1 MMRSATELLPERAHG
16 SNDHG
21 LSLAAPGDTGRT
33 LQVHALAREMIK
45 RMHEP
50 EPMPLAEYD
59 ARGLIRRD
67 MRERRHADA
76 FRDLRTQLIARL
88 EGRNG
93 VILVAPVSPGSG
105 ASYVAMNLAAAFA
118 FDESRTAL
126 LVDCNLRDPAL
137 DARLGVDAS
146 TGGLTEFLDGDGG
159 LTIERLIRPTG
170 VPRLRLIPA
179 GAAREASS
187 EYLSSYRLRGLV
199 EHLRARY
206 PDRYV
211 VLDAPAIGTS
221 PDARILAQLADAAVV
236 VAGYGAD
243 TPDAINA
250 AVMTLEASKVAG
262 VVFNDAG

>member
-1 MMRSATELLPERAHG
+1 MMRTATELLPERPQGAH
-16 SNDHG
+16 DHV
-21 LSLAAPGDTGRT
+21 LSLAAAGDAGRA
-33 LQVHALAREMIK
+33 LQVHALAREMIR
-45 RMHEP
+45 RMREP
-50 EPMPLAEYD
+50 DPMPLPEYE

-76 FRDLRTQLIARL
+76 FRDLRTQLAARL

-93 VILVAPVSPGSG
+93 VLLVAPVSPGSG

-118 FDESRTAL
+118 FDESHTAL
-126 LVDCNLRDPAL
+126 LLDCNLRDPGL

-146 TGGLTEFLDGDGG
+146 AGGLTEFLDGEREV
-159 LTIERLIRPTG
+159 TIERLIRPTG

-187 EYLSSYRLRGLV
+187 EYLSSYRLRGLI

-206 PDRYV
+206 PDRYL
-211 VLDAPAIGTS
+211 VLDAPAIAVS

-262 VVFNDAG
+262 VVFNDAA